1 MPQLTGVPPADVL
14 AAQWQSHFHKP
25 AFYVAIDRSRRCVV
39 VAVRGTLQV
48 GDYCT
53 VLDAVPQPATLCG
66 ISGHVHGGFLAA
78 AHNLLPPV
86 AAALRAAADSC
97 CGWPVLLTGHS
108 LGGGVAAVLA
118 VLLNEKRQQHQEWQ
132 QRGGGSSGGDDEQ
145 LEAEEQEGQLEGG
158 EEEGQ
163 QQAAEEGAEGEP
175 LWRLGEISCVGIGAA
190 AAFCRVLGMACR
202 PHVTSVLYG

>member
-1 MPQLTGVPPADVL
+1 VQQLTGVPPADVL
-14 AAQWQSHFHKP
+14 AAQWQSHLHKP
-25 AFYVAIDRSRRCVV
+25 AFYVAIDRARRCVV

-86 AAALRAAADSC
+86 TAALRAAATSC
-97 CGWPVLLTGHS
+97 PGWTVLLTGHS

-118 VLLNEKRQQHQEWQ
+118 VLLNEKRQQHQERQ
-132 QRGGGSSGGDDEQ
+132 QRGAGDDNQ
-145 LEAEEQEGQLEGG
+145 QQEAEEQEEQLEGG
-158 EEEGQ
+158 EEEGK

-175 LWRLGEISCVGIGAA
+175 LWQLGEISCVGIGAA
-190 AAFCRVLGMACR
+190 AAFCCVLGMACR